1 MMVLKWK
8 ELDWERKCAWLRKT
22 TTSRRSTSDAL
33 FGTAQ
38 RGADNSPIRSRDS
51 RNLQRPSCSCE
62 TSFNVGGKTRN
73 IVFHL
78 VLWPCFE
85 TSCLFLLLVLAYMSK
100 QCIVSLNC
108 CNLDLKL
115 NVTAIKFPSEI
126 ITLCMTVEHLSY
138 NTVQFRK

>member
-1 MMVLKWK
+1 M
-8 ELDWERKCAWLRKT
+8 
-22 TTSRRSTSDAL
+22 
-33 FGTAQ
+33 
-38 RGADNSPIRSRDS
+38 
-51 RNLQRPSCSCE
+51 
-62 TSFNVGGKTRN
+62 RN

-78 VLWPCFE
+78 VSWPCFE
-85 TSCLFLLLVLAYMSK
+85 TSCMFWLLVLPYMSK
-100 QCIVSLNC
+100 QCIVSLNY